1 MTDDNYDTKIPD
13 DFKMIV
19 GRPHFMKV
27 FMKFIKEYSDDF
39 KYKFHFKARWTV
51 GNAPIAKKLNW
62 FITGCTVSGR
72 ETEQT
77 NNVTIIKDKCFA
89 DVLNTSM
96 ASSGL
101 QSSTDFR

>member
-1 MTDDNYDTKIPD
+1 M
-13 DFKMIV
+13 
-19 GRPHFMKV
+19 R
-27 FMKFIKEYSDDF
+27 KFTEGF
-39 KYKFHFKARWTV
+39 NYKFNSKARWTV

-72 ETEQT
+72 ETEHT
-77 NNVTIIKDKCFA
+77 HNVTIIKDKCFA

>member
-1 MTDDNYDTKIPD
+1 M
-13 DFKMIV
+13 
-19 GRPHFMKV
+19 R
-27 FMKFIKEYSDDF
+27 KFTEGF
-39 KYKFHFKARWTV
+39 NYKFNSKARWTV

-62 FITGCTVSGR
+62 FVTGCTVSGR
-72 ETEQT
+72 KTEQT
-77 NNVTIIKDKCFA
+77 HNVSIIKHKCFA